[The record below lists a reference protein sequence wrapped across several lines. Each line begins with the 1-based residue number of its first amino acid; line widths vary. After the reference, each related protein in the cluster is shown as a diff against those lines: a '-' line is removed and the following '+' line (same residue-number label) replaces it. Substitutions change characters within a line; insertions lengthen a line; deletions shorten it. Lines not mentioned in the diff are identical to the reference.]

1 MKVENSDVPTIF
13 NPRKPRLSQ
22 SNAVL
27 TSDHRPYGPF
37 SHVLSRSES
46 LCQPEDVEQVE
57 QCQRRQLGVFKR
69 LKNKCCSKHA
79 RKVYYGLCVTFFV
92 TASWVGATHAIKY
105 LYMYHPTKYPVLT
118 GSGFNFSSIH
128 QQTLM
133 TYNAPFFTTW
143 FCTNWT
149 VLFFPLYFFCQLS
162 SPNYQTPTD
171 ILGESVRNFRDRGF
185 TAAHFLTRCCMF
197 CMLWVFTNYLYI
209 HALSILVAT
218 DALALFA
225 INVCCVY
232 LLSWVILHDQFVG
245 VRIVAVI
252 LCSTGVA
259 LLAYMDAGITNKK
272 KTMTGVLLAALAAA
286 GSAVYKVMF
295 KKMIGDATYGQVSLF
310 FSLIGLLNAA
320 LLWPVC
326 LVLYFSEVEILHWDR
341 LPWMILLSASTL
353 SLVANLLGNLSVAFT
368 YDIFI
373 TFGLITAVPV
383 SAAIDIT
390 IHDVQF
396 YGMKLAG
403 IILISIGFLLV
414 MFPNNWPEYI
424 FRLLRNIILL
434 SHSARWSRKNRGL
447 PPNPPKVE
455 IDYRTGYIRSHL
467 RSPSGRVR

>member
-1 MKVENSDVPTIF
+1 
-13 NPRKPRLSQ
+13 
-22 SNAVL
+22 
-27 TSDHRPYGPF
+27 
-37 SHVLSRSES
+37 
-46 LCQPEDVEQVE
+46 
-57 QCQRRQLGVFKR
+57 
-69 LKNKCCSKHA
+69 
-79 RKVYYGLCVTFFV
+79 
-92 TASWVGATHAIKY
+92 
-105 LYMYHPTKYPVLT
+105 
-118 GSGFNFSSIH
+118 
-128 QQTLM
+128 
-133 TYNAPFFTTW
+133 
-143 FCTNWT
+143 
-149 VLFFPLYFFCQLS
+149 
-162 SPNYQTPTD
+162 
-171 ILGESVRNFRDRGF
+171 
-185 TAAHFLTRCCMF
+185 
-197 CMLWVFTNYLYI
+197 
-209 HALSILVAT
+209 
-218 DALALFA
+218 
-225 INVCCVY
+225 
-232 LLSWVILHDQFVG
+232 
-245 VRIVAVI
+245 
-252 LCSTGVA
+252 
-259 LLAYMDAGITNKK
+259 MDAGITNKK

-434 SHSARWSRKNRGL
+434 SHSAR
-447 PPNPPKVE
+447 
-455 IDYRTGYIRSHL
+455 
-467 RSPSGRVR
+467 

>member
-1 MKVENSDVPTIF
+1 
-13 NPRKPRLSQ
+13 
-22 SNAVL
+22 
-27 TSDHRPYGPF
+27 
-37 SHVLSRSES
+37 
-46 LCQPEDVEQVE
+46 
-57 QCQRRQLGVFKR
+57 
-69 LKNKCCSKHA
+69 
-79 RKVYYGLCVTFFV
+79 
-92 TASWVGATHAIKY
+92 
-105 LYMYHPTKYPVLT
+105 
-118 GSGFNFSSIH
+118 
-128 QQTLM
+128 
-133 TYNAPFFTTW
+133 
-143 FCTNWT
+143 
-149 VLFFPLYFFCQLS
+149 
-162 SPNYQTPTD
+162 
-171 ILGESVRNFRDRGF
+171 
-185 TAAHFLTRCCMF
+185 
-197 CMLWVFTNYLYI
+197 
-209 HALSILVAT
+209 
-218 DALALFA
+218 
-225 INVCCVY
+225 
-232 LLSWVILHDQFVG
+232 
-245 VRIVAVI
+245 
-252 LCSTGVA
+252 
-259 LLAYMDAGITNKK
+259 MDAGITNKK

>member
-1 MKVENSDVPTIF
+1 MYTSVTSSRPLDQFKDTRVMKVETDVSTIF

-27 TSDHRPYGPF
+27 TSGSF

-57 QCQRRQLGVFKR
+57 QCQRKQLGMFKR
-69 LKNKCCSKHA
+69 LKNKLCSKHA

-92 TASWVGATHAIKY
+92 TTSWVGATHAIKY

-118 GSGFNFSSIH
+118 GTGFNFSSIH

-149 VLFFPLYFFCQLS
+149 VLFFPLYFFCQLGS
-162 SPNYQTPTD
+162 LNYQTATD

-185 TAAHFLTRCCMF
+185 TAAHFLTRCSMF

-286 GSAVYKVMF
+286 GSAVYKVLF
-295 KKMIGDATYGQVSLF
+295 KKMIGDATYGQVSLI

-341 LPWMILLSASTL
+341 LPWTILLSASTL
-353 SLVANLLGNLSVAFT
+353 SLANLLGNLSVAFT
-368 YDIFI
+368 YDVFI

-434 SHSARWSRKNRGL
+434 SHSAR
-447 PPNPPKVE
+447 
-455 IDYRTGYIRSHL
+455 
-467 RSPSGRVR
+467 

>member
-1 MKVENSDVPTIF
+1 MHVTG
-13 NPRKPRLSQ
+13 PRLYFATRDVF
-22 SNAVL
+22 SN
-27 TSDHRPYGPF
+27 D
-37 SHVLSRSES
+37 
-46 LCQPEDVEQVE
+46 
-57 QCQRRQLGVFKR
+57 R
-69 LKNKCCSKHA
+69 L
-79 RKVYYGLCVTFFV
+79 
-92 TASWVGATHAIKY
+92 
-105 LYMYHPTKYPVLT
+105 
-118 GSGFNFSSIH
+118 
-128 QQTLM
+128 Q
-133 TYNAPFFTTW
+133 
-143 FCTNWT
+143 
-149 VLFFPLYFFCQLS
+149 
-162 SPNYQTPTD
+162 
-171 ILGESVRNFRDRGF
+171 
-185 TAAHFLTRCCMF
+185 
-197 CMLWVFTNYLYI
+197 
-209 HALSILVAT
+209 
-218 DALALFA
+218 
-225 INVCCVY
+225 
-232 LLSWVILHDQFVG
+232 
-245 VRIVAVI
+245 IVAVI

-424 FRLLRNIILL
+424 FRLLR
-434 SHSARWSRKNRGL
+434 WSRKNRGL

>member
-128 QQTLM
+128 QQTM

-149 VLFFPLYFFCQLS
+149 VLFFPLYFFCQLG

-245 VRIVAVI
+245 VRVSVSARSPAAVPPPTHPQNQTPVGPSGSRDMALAVGGWAAAARGRVWKQRCDGSREDHARYDDYTVVVAHKAIVAVY
-252 LCSTGVA
+252 LRGVQ
-259 LLAYMDAGITNKK
+259 GIE
-272 KTMTGVLLAALAAA
+272 GW
-286 GSAVYKVMF
+286 
-295 KKMIGDATYGQVSLF
+295 Q
-310 FSLIGLLNAA
+310 
-320 LLWPVC
+320 
-326 LVLYFSEVEILHWDR
+326 
-341 LPWMILLSASTL
+341 
-353 SLVANLLGNLSVAFT
+353 
-368 YDIFI
+368 
-373 TFGLITAVPV
+373 
-383 SAAIDIT
+383 
-390 IHDVQF
+390 
-396 YGMKLAG
+396 
-403 IILISIGFLLV
+403 
-414 MFPNNWPEYI
+414 
-424 FRLLRNIILL
+424 
-434 SHSARWSRKNRGL
+434 
-447 PPNPPKVE
+447 
-455 IDYRTGYIRSHL
+455 
-467 RSPSGRVR
+467 GRP